1 MASSFLRRMDS
12 QYLESWISFISSRPF
27 YPFYYIINFILCDIF
42 QNVSKVSSPFYGDSS
57 LLQFDGRT
65 HALWWGRICAGGVA
79 TRGNYV
85 DPGWGGDQGT
95 TVRWPGT
102 GPSVTLLS
110 LVRGAAVRRGW
121 WPYCVTPPTPAP
133 SHSAT
138 SAARPWT
145 RYWYASPGPPHILPP
160 EIIARYLRY
169 IRI

>member
-42 QNVSKVSSPFYGDSS
+42 QNVSKVSSPSS
-57 LLQFDGRT
+57 LLQFGGRT

-110 LVRGAAVRRGW
+110 LVRGAAVRRGLVALL
-121 WPYCVTPPTPAP
+121 CNTSDTGAVTLGDQR
-133 SHSAT
+133 SSAVDT
-138 SAARPWT
+138 V
-145 RYWYASPGPPHILPP
+145 YWYASPGPPHTHTTSGNYS
-160 EIIARYLRY
+160 EIS
-169 IRI
+169 

>member
-95 TVRWPGT
+95 SQVT
-102 GPSVTLLS
+102 GNWTICYFTFTGARRGCAARLVALLCNTSDTGAVTLGDQRS
-110 LVRGAAVRRGW
+110 SAVDTVLICISW
-121 WPYCVTPPTPAP
+121 SSTHT
-133 SHSAT
+133 T
-138 SAARPWT
+138 SGN
-145 RYWYASPGPPHILPP
+145 YS
-160 EIIARYLRY
+160 EIF
-169 IRI
+169 

>member
-110 LVRGAAVRRGW
+110 LVRGAAVRRGLVALL
-121 WPYCVTPPTPAP
+121 CNTSDTGAVTLGDQR
-133 SHSAT
+133 SSAVDMILICISWSYTHTT
-138 SAARPWT
+138 SGN
-145 RYWYASPGPPHILPP
+145 YS
-160 EIIARYLRY
+160 EIF
-169 IRI
+169 

>member
-95 TVRWPGT
+95 SQVT
-102 GPSVTLLS
+102 GNWTICYFTFTGARRGCAARLVALLCNTSDTGAVTLGDQRS
-110 LVRGAAVRRGW
+110 SAVDTVLICISW
-121 WPYCVTPPTPAP
+121 SYTHT
-133 SHSAT
+133 T
-138 SAARPWT
+138 SGN
-145 RYWYASPGPPHILPP
+145 YS
-160 EIIARYLRY
+160 EIS
-169 IRI
+169 

>member
-57 LLQFDGRT
+57 LLHFDWRT
-65 HALWWGRICAGGVA
+65 HALWWGRVVWPLGVIMWTQGGVE
-79 TRGNYV
+79 TRG
-85 DPGWGGDQGT
+85 P
-95 TVRWPGT
+95 VRWPGT

-145 RYWYASPGPPHILPP
+145 RYWYASPGPPHTLPP
-160 EIIARYLRY
+160 EIIARYFRY